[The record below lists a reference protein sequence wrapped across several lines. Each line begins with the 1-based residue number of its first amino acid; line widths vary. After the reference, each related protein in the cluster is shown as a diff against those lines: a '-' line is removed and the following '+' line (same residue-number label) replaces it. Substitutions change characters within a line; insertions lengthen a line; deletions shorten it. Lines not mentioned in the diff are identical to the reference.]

1 MVFSILYLRWL
12 VPVFHAWEVWSRAR
26 ASDFIYAR
34 DLKSGTSKT
43 NMAAVGI
50 FRGRLTLSCLRRN
63 FHLPGV
69 TSTRKFFINTT
80 YGKKMFPELSA
91 RVLDRKFV
99 FVLRSI
105 VSAGTASCLEVNL
118 KQKQKTVSVSLFVF
132 TWPDS

>member
-1 MVFSILYLRWL
+1 MPHVLRWL

-34 DLKSGTSKT
+34 DLKSGKSNP

-80 YGKKMFPELSA
+80 YGKKNVSGAQYSSFRQKVRICA
-91 RVLDRKFV
+91 AIDRVSRDRK
-99 FVLRSI
+99 LPESQ
-105 VSAGTASCLEVNL
+105 LEF